1 MKHSG
6 PFSRCHG
13 MPRNYYGQVTSR
25 LVRCKGCGYEQRGS
39 ALRCPKC
46 GDYLLLADLRIVGEI
61 NTPLRVNNAKIRR
74 SSALAKIL
82 A

>member
-1 MKHSG
+1 
-6 PFSRCHG
+6 
-13 MPRNYYGQVTSR
+13 
-25 LVRCKGCGYEQRGS
+25 
-39 ALRCPKC
+39 
-46 GDYLLLADLRIVGEI
+46 VGEI